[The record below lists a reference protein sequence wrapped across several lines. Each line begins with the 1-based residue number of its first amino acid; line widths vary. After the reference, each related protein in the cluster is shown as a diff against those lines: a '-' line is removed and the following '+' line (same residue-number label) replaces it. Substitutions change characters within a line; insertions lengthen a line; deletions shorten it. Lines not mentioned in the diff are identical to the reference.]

1 MRRHTGAA
9 APASDGSGR
18 RRGWLGLLVGVALAG
33 SCYNPDFNRV
43 LYKCGPGYVCPG
55 NLTCI
60 DGKHCTYQTVA
71 CSNGGILIAA
81 DTFVCPGDTNAC
93 APGFKQCPN
102 SVTTD
107 LCHLDVADSG
117 APEGCSIC
125 CGNGQSP
132 GPPR

>member
-1 MRRHTGAA
+1 MRRQTGAA
-9 APASDGSGR
+9 ALGR
-18 RRGWLGLLVGVALAG
+18 RRWRHLSWGGLLAALALGG

-60 DGKHCTYQTVA
+60 DGKHCTYQTSA
-71 CSNGGILIAA
+71 CTKGGIVIAI
-81 DTFVCPGDTNAC
+81 DQFVCPGDGNLC
-93 APGFKQCPN
+93 DNGFRQCPL

-125 CGNGQSP
+125 CK
-132 GPPR
+132 